1 MREKA
6 PSPAFLGAEDRGRGP
21 EVQAA
26 PGRWGR
32 AGKQTLPRGRGPEPA
47 LLPPCL
53 WSRETRARPLNSE
66 LSSVVCE
73 ATRPVAISYAVLDA
87 NSAQAALRD
96 QPCPGPRPGISVATR
111 ASVRPHAGTPV
122 ISGRTSPDSRHRAAA
137 STPLPEAQDEGS
149 GLTVSQTGLL
159 VPISLCPPPP
169 FPQGACP
176 RKGSPFTQG
185 RSQSLASPWPTARL
199 AKPDS
204 SAPQEHPER
213 GRLPASA
220 VPPWGPPGLLQG
232 TPAGAPPPF
241 PAAPLGPRAAQ
252 LAPARACA
260 RDAGRAALTFGVLVA
275 QGGRPHVAE
284 AQAALAAAVHEQ
296 VAVVRV
302 ELGRRDHL
310 REVLHVGRL
319 DVHDVWPGQ
328 GRHPRCS
335 ASPGLPGTCPAHLST
350 PRVSCRS
357 VPKTPGQTP
366 APESP

>member
-26 PGRWGR
+26 PGHWGR

-137 STPLPEAQDEGS
+137 STLLPEAQDDGS

-159 VPISLCPPPP
+159 VPISPCPPPP

-185 RSQSLASPWPTARL
+185 RSQSLESPWPTARL

-213 GRLPASA
+213 GPSPRLCRPTLGSTGAS
-220 VPPWGPPGLLQG
+220 PGNPCRG
-232 TPAGAPPPF
+232 S
-241 PAAPLGPRAAQ
+241 APLPGRTPRPTRHTARPGPRARSGRR
-252 LAPARACA
+252 PRRTHVWRAC
-260 RDAGRAALTFGVLVA
+260 RT
-275 QGGRPHVAE
+275 GRPPAC
-284 AQAALAAAVHEQ
+284 
-296 VAVVRV
+296 
-302 ELGRRDHL
+302 RRGAGCPCCCCT
-310 REVLHVGRL
+310 RTG
-319 DVHDVWPGQ
+319 
-328 GRHPRCS
+328 CS
-335 ASPGLPGTCPAHLST
+335 GAGGTRT
-350 PRVSCRS
+350 P
-357 VPKTPGQTP
+357 
-366 APESP
+366 